1 MVTLVNYLLEDY
13 SYSTVSKVLVTTG
26 INDGGPQAKTEVLDF
41 SIAEKFECKDL
52 PDYPIAVGGAT
63 VGFLGNKV
71 LVCGGG
77 LYTYTTYNNQE
88 TTDECYSINVGGTV
102 FVTKMLY
109 KRWHAASVNVN
120 KDTIWISGGH
130 DNYGDILSSSELMK
144 VEGSMA
150 GPELPMPL
158 QDHKMIAIN
167 SDLIMVIGGYS
178 PASGIL
184 SQTFYYDHLN
194 GHWIDGPTLNQVRIN
209 HAAGIITDGATHE
222 RLVIVTGG
230 VDGLGAYYYNAF
242 KSTEILQDG
251 DWSLGILFTL
261 HVSYQIYDIYR
272 K

>member
-1 MVTLVNYLLEDY
+1 M
-13 SYSTVSKVLVTTG
+13 VTTG
-26 INDGGPQAKTEVLDF
+26 LNDGGPQAKTEILDF
-41 SIAEKFECKDL
+41 SIAQKFECKDF
-52 PDYPIAVGGAT
+52 PDYPIPVGGAT
-63 VGFLGNKV
+63 IGFLGSKV

-77 LYTYTTYNNQE
+77 LYTFTTANHLE
-88 TTDECYSINVGGTV
+88 TTDECYSINSKETE
-102 FVTKMLY
+102 FVTKMSQ
-109 KRWHAASVNVN
+109 KRSQAASVNIN
-120 KDTIWISGGH
+120 KNILWISGGH
-130 DNYGDILSSSELMK
+130 DNDGDILSSSELMK

-230 VDGLGAYYYNAF
+230 VDSPGAYFDNAF

>member
-1 MVTLVNYLLEDY
+1 MFSYGNSSKVLTRDQFYL
-13 SYSTVSKVLVTTG
+13 TVSKILVTTG
-26 INDGGPQAKTEVLDF
+26 NSNGGPQAKTEVLDL
-41 SIAEKFECKDL
+41 SIAQKFQCQDW

-63 VGFLGNKV
+63 IGFLGSKV

-77 LYTYTTYNNQE
+77 LYTYSPTSDQE
-88 TTDECYSINVGGTV
+88 TTDECHSINLGGTE
-102 FVTKMLY
+102 FVKKMLY
-109 KRWHAASVNVN
+109 KRWYAASVNVN

-130 DNYGDILSSSELMK
+130 DNVGDILSSSELMK

-178 PASGIL
+178 PERGVL
-184 SQTFYYDHLN
+184 SQTFYYDHSN
-194 GHWIDGPTLNQVRIN
+194 EHWIDGPKLNQVRFN
-209 HAAGIITDGATHE
+209 HAAGIIIDGDTHE

-230 VDGLGAYYYNAF
+230 IDSLAYDDNYTAF

-251 DWSLGILFTL
+251 DWSLGILL
-261 HVSYQIYDIYR
+261 SL
-272 K
+272 

>member
-1 MVTLVNYLLEDY
+1 M
-13 SYSTVSKVLVTTG
+13 VTTG
-26 INDGGPQAKTEVLDF
+26 LNDGGPQAKTEILDL
-41 SIAEKFECKDL
+41 SIAQKFECKDL
-52 PDYPIAVGGAT
+52 PNYPIAAGGAT
-63 VGFLGNKV
+63 IGSLGNKV

-77 LYTYTTYNNQE
+77 LNTFTIDNVNRQE
-88 TTDECYSINVGGTV
+88 ITDECYSINSKETE
-102 FVTKMLY
+102 FVTKMSH
-109 KRWHAASVNVN
+109 KRWQAASVNIN
-120 KDTIWISGGH
+120 KDTIWISGGQ
-130 DNYGDILSSSELMK
+130 DNVGDILSSSELMK

-178 PASGIL
+178 PANGIL

-251 DWSLGILFTL
+251 DWSLGILL
-261 HVSYQIYDIYR
+261 GL
-272 K
+272 